1 VLRRALL
8 AASAS
13 KRIRE
18 IIVTAPYTRDVVT
31 RFVAGDTADDALRV
45 TERLQAAGLLVT
57 LDYLGEDTV
66 DPEQAAAVTDEY
78 VRLLGRLG
86 AAGLA
91 SQGRA
96 EVSVKPTAVGLDLRE
111 HGEKTAA
118 ENITRICAAASAAGT
133 TVTIDMEDYTKVEAT
148 LRIVNRLRA
157 EFPDLGCVIQS
168 YLRRSPGDCEALAVS
183 GSRVRLC
190 KGAYSAPEAVA
201 FAARGEVDRCY
212 ARCLRVLLN
221 GPGYPMFA
229 THDPRLI
236 DIAGARAYAAG
247 RSAES
252 FEYQMLYGIRPAE
265 QLRLAGGGAQVR
277 VYVPYGNDWYAYLI
291 RRLAEQ
297 PANLFFFLRSLAS
310 RG

>member
-1 VLRRALL
+1 MLRRALL
-8 AASAS
+8 AISAS
-13 KRIRE
+13 KRIHQLL
-18 IIVTAPYTRDVVT
+18 VGAPFTRDVVA
-31 RFVAGDTADDALRV
+31 RFVAGDSADDALRV
-45 TERLQAAGLLVT
+45 TQALQADGLLVT

-91 SQGRA
+91 SGGRA
-96 EVSVKPTAVGLDLRE
+96 EVSVKATAVGLDLAE
-111 HGEKTAA
+111 HGEKTAT

-133 TVTIDMEDYTKVEAT
+133 TVTLDMEDHARVDAT
-148 LRIVNRLRA
+148 LRIVAQVRE

-168 YLRRSPGDCEALAVS
+168 YLRRSPEDCEGLALA

-190 KGAYSAPEAVA
+190 KGAYSAPEGAA
-201 FAARGEVDRCY
+201 FTTSAEIDRSY
-212 ARCLRVLLN
+212 ARCMRVLLN
-221 GPGYPMFA
+221 GAGYPMVA

-236 DIAGARAYAAG
+236 DIADARAVAAG
-247 RSAES
+247 RSPAS

-277 VYVPYGNDWYAYLI
+277 VYVPYGNDWYAYLV
-291 RRLAEQ
+291 RRLAER
-297 PANLFFFLRSLAS
+297 PANLVFFLRSLAS
-310 RG
+310 RH

>member
-1 VLRRALL
+1 MLRRALL
-8 AASAS
+8 AISAS
-13 KRIRE
+13 KRIHQLL
-18 IIVTAPYTRDVVT
+18 VGAPFTRDVVA
-31 RFVAGDTADDALRV
+31 RFVAGDSADDALRV
-45 TERLQAAGLLVT
+45 TQALQADGLLVT

-91 SQGRA
+91 GGGRA
-96 EVSVKPTAVGLDLRE
+96 EVSVKATAVGLDLAE
-111 HGEKTAA
+111 HGEKTAT

-133 TVTIDMEDYTKVEAT
+133 TVTLDMEDHARVDAT
-148 LRIVNRLRA
+148 LRIVAQVRE

-168 YLRRSPGDCEALAVS
+168 YLRRSPEDCEGLALA

-190 KGAYSAPEAVA
+190 KGAYSAPEGAA
-201 FAARGEVDRCY
+201 FTTSAEIDRSY
-212 ARCLRVLLN
+212 ARCMRVLLN
-221 GPGYPMFA
+221 GAGYPMVA

-236 DIAGARAYAAG
+236 DIADARAVAAG
-247 RSAES
+247 RSPAS

-277 VYVPYGNDWYAYLI
+277 VYVPYGNDWYAYLV
-291 RRLAEQ
+291 RRLAER
-297 PANLFFFLRSLAS
+297 PANLVFFLRSLAS
-310 RG
+310 RH